1 MENALERQRQRWHEL
16 EIKPLRG
23 PTQLHDKP
31 SLKVDGRADAKNN
44 CEHKYADIFKKTLST
59 LKRFK

>member
-44 CEHKYADIFKKTLST
+44 CEHKALPSQA
-59 LKRFK
+59 